1 MCDDHFETVADGR
14 KNLLPLLKIGCEV
27 WWKSWS
33 SVPGAGERNGIFSH
47 TIWIEVAESFAEKII
62 IHEIFLVKSLSDVWK
77 KFSYFLPQSKMKDEH
92 SFQLVNNF
100 SHTPTILW
108 LRERVRDEAAWN
120 VLGGKIEQSLK
131 IDTESWEEEICQ
143 VGSEVWASWR
153 INWIANAVFNEYQFF
168 H

>member
-1 MCDDHFETVADGR
+1 MEG

-33 SVPGAGERNGIFSH
+33 SVPGAGERNGIFFTHDLNRSSGKFRRKKSSSYGNF
-47 TIWIEVAESFAEKII
+47 T
-62 IHEIFLVKSLSDVWK
+62 VKLLSDVWK
-77 KFSYFLPQSKMKDEH
+77 KFSYFTPQSKMKDEH

-100 SHTPTILW
+100 SHTPMILW
-108 LRERVRDEAAWN
+108 LHERVRDEAAWN

-131 IDTESWEEEICQ
+131 IDIESWGEEMCQ
-143 VGSEVWASWR
+143 VEMEVWASRR
-153 INWIANAVFNEYQFF
+153 INWIANAVFNEIQFF